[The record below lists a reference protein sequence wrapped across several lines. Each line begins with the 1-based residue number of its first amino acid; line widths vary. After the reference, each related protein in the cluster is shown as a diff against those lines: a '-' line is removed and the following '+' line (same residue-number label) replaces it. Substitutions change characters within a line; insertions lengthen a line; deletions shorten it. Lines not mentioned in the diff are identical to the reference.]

1 MKVGLSIEGM
11 HCASCTSTI
20 EAALR
25 DVEGVNAVTVNYA
38 NQKAYVWYDESVTSV
53 DDLAAA
59 VADAGYDVSE
69 DSFHDSEERSQRNN
83 FLLALVLSIPVVAWT
98 YLDSSFLKPSYAE
111 YYMFVL
117 TAVIVGY
124 AGRQFFIRAWGG
136 MKRVTA
142 NMDTLVALGVSS
154 AFIYSTVS
162 VFALEGQ
169 PVFFETA
176 AMLTT
181 FILFGRYLEA
191 ITKGRASKAI
201 QSLVELQPSIAVV
214 ERDGEEVEVSTSE
227 VKKGDIVVAKPAQK
241 LPVDGIVVEGSSTVD
256 ESLVTGESMPVS
268 KKEGDEVIGGSL
280 NRRGV
285 FRYKA
290 TKVGGD
296 TVLQQILALVEE
308 AQSETPPIQDLAD
321 TVAKYF
327 VPIIIVVALA
337 TFSTWL
343 FLGKG
348 VVFALTLGISVLVI
362 ACPCALGLAT
372 PTAVMVGTGEA
383 AKGGILIRSG
393 VALEH
398 VGRLDTVVFDK
409 TGTLT
414 KGEPVVTDIAV
425 TDRFDPKVT
434 LKYAAVAEHH
444 STHPLAKAVRDKA
457 ASLDI
462 KVVEP
467 KSFEEREGEGVWAE
481 TTGKEILVGSK
492 DYVSHYYNITKLEAK
507 ISDFEHEGKTCLVVA
522 VDGEPAGVIAVAD
535 ELRSDAKDAVEY
547 LQGFELDVKMLTGD
561 NERVARAVASELGV
575 NDFIAEV
582 KPSEKDEVIQKLQ
595 DKGKT
600 VAMVGDGVNDAPALT
615 RADVGIAIGA
625 GTDVAIESGDIVL
638 MHSKVLDVARAVNIS
653 RRTLS
658 KIKENL
664 FWAFA
669 YNVAMVPL
677 AAGVFYLTTGWLL
690 QPEIAGLAMALSS
703 VTVVV
708 NSLLLRK
715 NLPRKDVKIKL

>member
-1 MKVGLSIEGM
+1 
-11 HCASCTSTI
+11 
-20 EAALR
+20 
-25 DVEGVNAVTVNYA
+25 
-38 NQKAYVWYDESVTSV
+38 
-53 DDLAAA
+53 
-59 VADAGYDVSE
+59 
-69 DSFHDSEERSQRNN
+69 
-83 FLLALVLSIPVVAWT
+83 
-98 YLDSSFLKPSYAE
+98 
-111 YYMFVL
+111 
-117 TAVIVGY
+117 
-124 AGRQFFIRAWGG
+124 
-136 MKRVTA
+136 
-142 NMDTLVALGVSS
+142 
-154 AFIYSTVS
+154 
-162 VFALEGQ
+162 
-169 PVFFETA
+169 
-176 AMLTT
+176 MLTT

-393 VALEH
+393 VALER

-457 ASLDI
+457 TSLDI
-462 KVVEP
+462 KVTEP

-582 KPSEKDEVIQKLQ
+582 KPSEKDDVIQKLQ
-595 DKGKT
+595 DEGKT